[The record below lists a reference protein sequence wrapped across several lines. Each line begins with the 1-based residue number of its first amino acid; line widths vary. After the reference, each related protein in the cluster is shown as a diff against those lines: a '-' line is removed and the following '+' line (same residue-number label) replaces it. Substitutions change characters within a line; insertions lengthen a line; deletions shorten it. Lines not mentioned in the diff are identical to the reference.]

1 MMGFMLLCLL
11 LAALSG
17 AILANGQAVVAVLG
31 FTFAALFTM
40 AAVAKL
46 EKQKAHR

>member
-1 MMGFMLLCLL
+1 MMGLILMCLIL
-11 LAALSG
+11 AVLSGVILAHGQALAA
-17 AILANGQAVVAVLG
+17 ALG

-40 AAVAKL
+40 AAIAKL